1 MKKQE
6 MELNRTA
13 SRDQAVYVDLQSP
26 FNPEDHSA
34 DIGESDTLLDKLAQL
49 VRQNKLAVFSALVI
63 LAIIILA
70 VFAPVFSPY
79 DPAAQSLRERLA
91 APSAEHWLGT
101 DKLGRD
107 ILSRII
113 YGARVS
119 LVIGLLPTFI
129 SMFIGT
135 ILGLFAGYY
144 GGKTDF
150 VIMRLADIM
159 LAFPSLLLAMTIVA
173 ILGNGLFN
181 TAVAIAVFSI
191 PSVARMVRG
200 VVIGLRDSQ
209 YISACH
215 VMGESNVRIIGT
227 HIIPNAISQII
238 VNITLNLGTA
248 ILTASSLSF
257 LGLGVQPPNPEWGAM
272 LSKARDVLRYNPAE
286 AIFPGIAI
294 TLVVMS
300 FSLVGDG
307 LRDALD
313 PKLKNVS

>member
-1 MKKQE
+1 MNNHPILRRFMKRK
-6 MELNRTA
+6 A
-13 SRDQAVYVDLQSP
+13 SVLGA
-26 FNPEDHSA
+26 
-34 DIGESDTLLDKLAQL
+34 
-49 VRQNKLAVFSALVI
+49 VI
-63 LAIIILA
+63 LILFFFAAIAGPFI
-70 VFAPVFSPY
+70 APHDPY
-79 DPAAQSLRERLA
+79 QQNYSQIHKG
-91 APSAEHWLGT
+91 PSAEHWFGT
-101 DKLGRD
+101 DYLGRD
-107 ILSRII
+107 TFSRLL

-119 LVIGLLPTFI
+119 LALSFCGVVSGSLV
-129 SMFIGT
+129 GV
-135 ILGLFAGYY
+135 ILGVLAGYF
-144 GGKTDF
+144 GKWVDTL
-150 VIMRLADIM
+150 ISRMIDIM

-173 ILGNGLFN
+173 ILGPGLVN
-181 TAVAIAVFSI
+181 TGVAIAVFSI

-209 YISACH
+209 YISACK
-215 VMGESNVRIIGT
+215 VMCESNIRVIAT

-294 TLVVMS
+294 TLVCMS

>member
-1 MKKQE
+1 MKKHPLLRRF
-6 MELNRTA
+6 MKRKA
-13 SRDQAVYVDLQSP
+13 SVLGA
-26 FNPEDHSA
+26 
-34 DIGESDTLLDKLAQL
+34 
-49 VRQNKLAVFSALVI
+49 VI
-63 LAIIILA
+63 LLLFFFTAL
-70 VFAPVFSPY
+70 FGPLLCTQDPY
-79 DPAAQSLRERLA
+79 QQDVTQIHKG
-91 APSAEHWLGT
+91 PSAEHWFGT
-101 DKLGRD
+101 DYLGRD
-107 ILSRII
+107 TLTRLI

-119 LVIGLLPTFI
+119 LALSFSGVLSGSLIGI
-129 SMFIGT
+129 
-135 ILGLFAGYY
+135 ILGVCAGYF
-144 GGKTDF
+144 GKWVDTL
-150 VIMRLADIM
+150 ISRLIDIM

-209 YISACH
+209 YISACK
-215 VMGESNVRIIGT
+215 VMGEDNARIIAT

-272 LSKARDVLRYNPAE
+272 LSKARDVLRYNPSE
-286 AIFPGIAI
+286 ALFPGIAI